1 MAANGKDREQLDPF
15 SMKVREKLAEH
26 RLPVDTDCWEVV
38 SERLAAADRRKRSV
52 QRIGWAFTA
61 AAAIACLL
69 GLFLWDKQGK
79 TDVPKEEKPWVVT
92 TDTFP
97 LNTVPSEPVC
107 EQPPHKTEPLVSLS
121 LPVDTFAWLAD
132 WEEETDVTLSGV
144 QVPVHAAER
153 AVGPEAE
160 QAYRADWLAQ
170 AAPPKSR
177 SKGWQLGTHLGTG
190 GHLSFDLFGEDLL
203 HSGPSDDPIP
213 GDPHPP
219 IDGGEDDFASFPN
232 VDCVPPLTFGLTV
245 RKPLSGRLALESGL
259 VYTYLYT
266 KMSDAGWGSRRASL
280 RLHYL
285 GIPLNLVVRL
295 WKHPRWNIYLSGGG
309 MLEKGLRARYRLETQ
324 AGSNHRDATRRDG
337 VQGVQWSLNLSLGFS
352 YRFYRDWH
360 FYLEPRYS
368 YYFDCNQPI
377 NYRTENPSI
386 VGISAGIRFEL
397 H

>member
-1 MAANGKDREQLDPF
+1 MAANRKDREQLDPF

-26 RLPVDTDCWEVV
+26 RLLVDADCWEEV
-38 SERLAAADRRKRSV
+38 SERLAAAEWRKRSV
-52 QRIGWAFTA
+52 RRIGWAFTA

-79 TDVPKEEKPWVVT
+79 TDVSKQEKLWVAT
-92 TDTFP
+92 TDTHP

-107 EQPPHKTEPLVSLS
+107 EQPPHKTEPLRSLP

-170 AAPPKSR
+170 AAPLKSR
-177 SKGWQLGTHLGTG
+177 TKGWQLGTHLGTG
-190 GHLSFDLFGEDLL
+190 GHLSLDLFGEDLL
-203 HSGPSDDPIP
+203 NSGPSDDPTP
-213 GDPHPP
+213 GNPHPP
-219 IDGGEDDFASFPN
+219 IDDGEDDFTSFPN
-232 VDCVPPLTFGLTV
+232 VDCAPPLTFGLTV

-266 KMSDAGWGSRRASL
+266 KMSDAGWGNCRASL

-295 WKHPRWNIYLSGGG
+295 WEHPRWNIYLSGGG

-324 AGSNHRDATRRDG
+324 AGSNHRDVSRRDG
-337 VQGVQWSLNLSLGFS
+337 VQGMQWSLNLSLGFS

-377 NYRTENPSI
+377 NYRTENPSM